1 MLSIRME
8 GQKEGR
14 WALVDSP
21 QEAETVKMIEISL
34 EETLCKTLIESWDFC
49 LPGGGVGGS
58 VLVRA

>member
-34 EETLCKTLIESWDFC
+34 EEPLCKTLLEGWDFC
-49 LPGGGVGGS
+49 LPGGGGRG
-58 VLVRA
+58 